1 MAKAKGK
8 KQGRGEPAT
17 ELTDLLRVPAGP
29 VDLTTYDT
37 RGTPGFTGDKLA
49 AKQQLATMAPT
60 LSDLQERLYATG
72 RTGGKRRLL
81 FVVQGMDTSGK
92 GGVMRHAVGLMDP
105 QGLRIKA
112 FKAPTPEEKRRG
124 FLWRVR
130 QAQPLPGEVG
140 VYDRSHYED
149 VLVARVRNLA
159 PAAKIDSRYAAIN
172 DYEAKLVASGCAVIK
187 VMLHISRDEQK
198 ARLTC
203 SARRPHQTLEVQP
216 RRRRRSGAVGRL
228 PAGLPDCARAVQ
240 HRRSAVA
247 PRPRG
252 SEVVPQLGGDPA
264 AHRAHAGDGL
274 AVADSEFRR
283 RGGTAASG
291 RYVAAAKVTTSPTTI
306 TAGGW
311 IFRSA
316 ARSAIVASVPTV
328 SRLPGP

>member
-8 KQGRGEPAT
+8 KQGRSEAAT
-17 ELTDLLRVPAGP
+17 ELTGLLRVPAGP

-37 RGTPGFTGDKLA
+37 RATPGFTGDKLA
-49 AKQQLATMAPT
+49 AKRQLATMAPT

-149 VLVARVRNLA
+149 VLVARVRKLA
-159 PAAKIDSRYAAIN
+159 PAAKIDSRYDAIN
-172 DYEAKLVASGCAVIK
+172 DFEAKLVASGCDVIK

-198 ARLTC
+198 ARLL
-203 SARRPHQTLEVQP
+203 ARLDDSTKYWKYNPGDVDDRVLWDDFQQAYETALERCNTDAAPWHIVP
-216 RRRRRSGAVGRL
+216 ADRKWYRNWAVIRL
-228 PAGLPDCARAVQ
+228 LIEHMQAMDLTWPTANFDVEEERKRL
-240 HRRSAVA
+240 
-247 PRPRG
+247 
-252 SEVVPQLGGDPA
+252 A
-264 AHRAHAGDGL
+264 A
-274 AVADSEFRR
+274 
-283 RGGTAASG
+283 T
-291 RYVAAAKVTTSPTTI
+291 
-306 TAGGW
+306 
-311 IFRSA
+311 
-316 ARSAIVASVPTV
+316 
-328 SRLPGP
+328 

>member
-8 KQGRGEPAT
+8 KQGRSEAAT
-17 ELTDLLRVPAGP
+17 ELTGLLRVPAGP

-37 RGTPGFTGDKLA
+37 RATPGFTGDKLA

-112 FKAPTPEEKRRG
+112 FKAPTPEERRRG

-159 PAAKIDSRYAAIN
+159 PAAKIDSRYDAIN
-172 DYEAKLVASGCAVIK
+172 DFEARLVASGCDVIK

-198 ARLTC
+198 ARLL
-203 SARRPHQTLEVQP
+203 ARLDDSTKYWKYNPGDVDDRVLWDDFQQAYETALE
-216 RRRRRSGAVGRL
+216 R
-228 PAGLPDCARAVQ
+228 CN
-240 HRRSAVA
+240 
-247 PRPRG
+247 
-252 SEVVPQLGGDPA
+252 
-264 AHRAHAGDGL
+264 
-274 AVADSEFRR
+274 
-283 RGGTAASG
+283 TAAAPWHIVPAD
-291 RYVAAAKVTTSPTTI
+291 RKWYRNWAVIRLLIEHMQAMDLTWPTANFDVEEERKRLAAT
-306 TAGGW
+306 
-311 IFRSA
+311 
-316 ARSAIVASVPTV
+316 
-328 SRLPGP
+328 

>member
-8 KQGRGEPAT
+8 KQGRSEAAT

-37 RGTPGFTGDKLA
+37 RATPGFTGDKLA

-159 PAAKIDSRYAAIN
+159 PAAKIDSRYDAIN
-172 DYEAKLVASGCAVIK
+172 DFEAKLVASGCDVIK

-198 ARLTC
+198 ARLL
-203 SARRPHQTLEVQP
+203 ARLDDPTKHWKYNPGDVDDRVLWDDFQQAYETALERCNTDAAPWHLVP
-216 RRRRRSGAVGRL
+216 ADRKWYRNWAVTRL
-228 PAGLPDCARAVQ
+228 LIEHMQAMDLQWPTANFDVEEERKRL
-240 HRRSAVA
+240 
-247 PRPRG
+247 
-252 SEVVPQLGGDPA
+252 A
-264 AHRAHAGDGL
+264 A
-274 AVADSEFRR
+274 
-283 RGGTAASG
+283 T
-291 RYVAAAKVTTSPTTI
+291 
-306 TAGGW
+306 
-311 IFRSA
+311 
-316 ARSAIVASVPTV
+316 
-328 SRLPGP
+328 